1 MDTSTTELA
10 DLAGCGVRGAELDGM
25 IEALERQMPQL
36 QMQHG
41 NLFALAAAWAERY
54 DAILARTPAELLAE
68 VSARLARIGVRW
80 GVMPGARVTQE
91 FQALPQ
97 ALRRKVEAS

>member
-1 MDTSTTELA
+1 MDTTTGPQPA
-10 DLAGCGVRGAELDGM
+10 SACTAELDAM
-25 IEALERQMPQL
+25 IEALEQQMPQL

-54 DAILARTPAELLAE
+54 DAILTRTPAELLAE

-91 FQALPQ
+91 FHALPPV
-97 ALRRKVEAS
+97 LRRKIEAS

>member
-1 MDTSTTELA
+1 MDTSTTELPA
-10 DLAGCGVRGAELDGM
+10 SGARTTELDEM
-25 IEALERQMPQL
+25 IDALEQQMPQL

-91 FQALPQ
+91 FQAMPQ
-97 ALRRKVEAS
+97 ALRRKIEAS

>member
-1 MDTSTTELA
+1 MDTRTSELPA
-10 DLAGCGVRGAELDGM
+10 SSARTAELDEM
-25 IEALERQMPQL
+25 IDALEQQMPQL

-41 NLFALAAAWAERY
+41 NLFALAGAWAERY
-54 DAILARTPAELLAE
+54 DAIVARTPAELLAE

-91 FQALPQ
+91 FHALPQ
-97 ALRRKVEAS
+97 VLRRKIEAS

>member
-1 MDTSTTELA
+1 MDSSH
-10 DLAGCGVRGAELDGM
+10 AEPQAASACSAEIDAM
-25 IEALERQMPQL
+25 IDALEQQMPQL

-41 NLFALAAAWAERY
+41 NVFALAGAWAERY
-54 DAILARTPAELLAE
+54 DAILARTPADLLAE

-91 FQALPQ
+91 FRVLPQ
-97 ALRRKVEAS
+97 VLRRKIEAS

>member
-1 MDTSTTELA
+1 MDTSTTDPQA
-10 DLAGCGVRGAELDGM
+10 ASACTAELEEM
-25 IEALERQMPQL
+25 IEALEQYMPQL

-41 NLFALAAAWAERY
+41 NLFALAGAWAERY
-54 DAILARTPAELLAE
+54 DAILASTPAELLAE

-91 FQALPQ
+91 FRVLPQ
-97 ALRRKVEAS
+97 ALRRKIEAS

>member
-1 MDTSTTELA
+1 MDSSSNTGPEPQAGA
-10 DLAGCGVRGAELDGM
+10 DTAEIDAMIDALDQ
-25 IEALERQMPQL
+25 QMPQL

-41 NLFALAAAWAERY
+41 NLFALAGAWAERY
-54 DAILARTPAELLAE
+54 DAILASTPAESLAE

-91 FQALPQ
+91 FRALPQ
-97 ALRRKVEAS
+97 ALRRKIEAS

>member
-1 MDTSTTELA
+1 MDTSTTEPQA
-10 DLAGCGVRGAELDGM
+10 AGACTAELEQM
-25 IEALERQMPQL
+25 IDALEQQMPQL

-41 NLFALAAAWAERY
+41 NLFALAGAWAERY
-54 DAILARTPAELLAE
+54 DAILANTPSELLAE

-91 FQALPQ
+91 FRALPQ
-97 ALRRKVEAS
+97 ALRRKIEAS